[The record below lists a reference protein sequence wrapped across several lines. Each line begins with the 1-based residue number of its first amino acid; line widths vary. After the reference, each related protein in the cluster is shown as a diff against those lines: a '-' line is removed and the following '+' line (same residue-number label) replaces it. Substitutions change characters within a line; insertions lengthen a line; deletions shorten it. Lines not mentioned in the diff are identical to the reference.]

1 MALELFDPEPAV
13 LEDLDLIDPT
23 SSEST
28 VVSTIRGCFIVAWKL
43 GKESELKLMTL
54 CQCQLW

>member
-43 GKESELKLMTL
+43 GKESEL
-54 CQCQLW
+54 